1 MKLLRLTAMLFLAVV
16 ALSPAVEAQGNL
28 LDGPRASGVV
38 GERFDGLAVVR
49 DSNAAADVR
58 TLVDQVNAQ
67 RRQVYARRANEQGV
81 AADQVGRVY
90 AAQIFGAAPAGT
102 WFLQENGQWTRK

>member
-1 MKLLRLTAMLFLAVV
+1 MKLLRLTAMLVLAVV
-16 ALSPAVEAQGNL
+16 ALAPAVEAQGNL

-49 DSNAAADVR
+49 DSSASAEVR
-58 TLVDQVNAQ
+58 ALVDQVNAQ
-67 RRQVYARRANEQGV
+67 RRQVYAQRAQAQGV

-90 AAQIFGAAPAGT
+90 ATQIIGAAPAGT